1 MSLIQN
7 EQTKLTATALNNV
20 AVAFVVAGF
29 VAPVIGFARTLEFRP
44 GVESAIFSAVWLL
57 TGSVL
62 HVAAR
67 LILRRLQP

>member
-44 GVESAIFSAVWLL
+44 AWNPRFSAPF
-57 TGSVL
+57 GF
-62 HVAAR
+62 
-67 LILRRLQP
+67 

>member
-29 VAPVIGFARTLEFRP
+29 VAPV
-44 GVESAIFSAVWLL
+44 SASREPLSSGRAWNPRFSAPF
-57 TGSVL
+57 GF
-62 HVAAR
+62 
-67 LILRRLQP
+67 

>member
-1 MSLIQN
+1 MGLIQN

-20 AVAFVVAGF
+20 AVAFIVAGF
-29 VAPVIGFARTLEFRP
+29 VAPVVGFAQTLEFRP
-44 GVESAIFSAVWLL
+44 GVESALFSGFWLV

-67 LILRRLQP
+67 LVLKRLQP

>member
-67 LILRRLQP
+67 RILRRLQP